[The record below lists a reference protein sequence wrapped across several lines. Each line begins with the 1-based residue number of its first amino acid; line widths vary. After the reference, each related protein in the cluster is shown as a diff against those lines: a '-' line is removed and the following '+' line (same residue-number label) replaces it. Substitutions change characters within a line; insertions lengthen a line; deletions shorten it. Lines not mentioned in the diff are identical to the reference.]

1 MRYIIHVPKYGR
13 YRLVLEIILK
23 IFNFFKFIINLL
35 EKLIFNFLDSTLF
48 KKSQIGDINYK
59 KKYDKIVLLGNSPY
73 VDKSFLERLKST
85 DLFAVNLFYLSDLA
99 KHIKPSLYMIVHR
112 PSENKIFDNKRI
124 KELNSYIKTNEKIF
138 FFLSLEWKEI
148 FGDKK
153 NIHYFD
159 QTIMQ
164 ITNYSSDQLLKF
176 QIFPSISNV
185 LIGTSYIS
193 LKMGYRE
200 IFIHGY
206 DLNFPIYIGAPHYY
220 DDVINKDIFDNFD
233 KDAYKIINLTLGEWL
248 KIKELAN
255 QSGINI
261 YSTVKTFIP
270 IFKRYNEK

>member
-1 MRYIIHVPKYGR
+1 
-13 YRLVLEIILK
+13 
-23 IFNFFKFIINLL
+23 
-35 EKLIFNFLDSTLF
+35 
-48 KKSQIGDINYK
+48 
-59 KKYDKIVLLGNSPY
+59 
-73 VDKSFLERLKST
+73 
-85 DLFAVNLFYLSDLA
+85 
-99 KHIKPSLYMIVHR
+99 
-112 PSENKIFDNKRI
+112 
-124 KELNSYIKTNEKIF
+124 
-138 FFLSLEWKEI
+138 
-148 FGDKK
+148 

-164 ITNYSSDQLLKF
+164 ITNYSNDQLLKF

-233 KDAYKIINLTLGEWL
+233 KDAYKIINLTLSEWI